1 MHVFQRQD
9 LWMSSWLGVGSAR
22 ALDLGVLCDLLDL
35 YIDKE
40 TEVQTV
46 T

>member
-1 MHVFQRQD
+1 MHVFQG
-9 LWMSSWLGVGSAR
+9 LWRSSWLRVGSAR

-35 YIDKE
+35 YTDKE
-40 TEVQTV
+40 TEVQKV